1 MQADGSILIGTK
13 INTEGIN
20 EGVDKVKKGI
30 DRMAMALQNADK
42 NILNFVE
49 EFEKGLMSSSNS
61 TNEFKREI
69 ESLEEQLKILV
80 GEWLYFGD
88 EEYDETYFK
97 LEKVKQAL
105 KDYKQELTSPK
116 PDAMLFDETSLE
128 GQIERLAGRMV
139 KLRDQGKGFGDEA
152 FDSVYKSLAQAQDE
166 LKEYKKNL
174 TKKEEPLQ
182 LPVTVDTSTM
192 EGQINLLKAKLE
204 GLKNEG
210 KGFGDSE
217 FDATALSLKR
227 AEQALSEYKSELFK
241 TDAQRE
247 KEAETAR
254 KQAERQEQLNRKLE
268 ETRMQ
273 EAAAA
278 AEASRLRE
286 IGNNAK
292 ISSYEIVQLRQK
304 LEQLKARQKDL
315 ENAGVGLGTE
325 EYDQNVKEINR
336 LQNAIDDYRKSLLK
350 TEEQQKDFNKSV
362 KDTGKSAKSGRNGL
376 GRMLAT
382 GLLMGMVFQGVY
394 AIMSA
399 AKEGM
404 DNLAQYSGET
414 NATLSS
420 FVSSLTRLKN
430 AFATAFSPILTA
442 VAPGL
447 NYLIN
452 LLTAAVTAVAQLVS
466 ALTGKDTFVRAA
478 KVQQDYAES
487 LEGTAGAAEEAEGAL
502 ASFDRLN
509 VTQDSSDG
517 GAGGG
522 GLSPEDM
529 FETVPVDNALTQA
542 LDEIKS
548 KMLQLADI
556 FKAGFSVGAGDL
568 SVIDSI
574 KDSISGIKDS
584 LVDIFTSP
592 EVVSA
597 AANMVNTIT
606 YDLGRI
612 AGSMASVGLTL
623 ADNLNGGIELYLQ
636 QNSARIKEYLVSMFN
651 IAGEISTIVANFAVA
666 FAEVFS
672 VFRSDA
678 AKQLTADIIAIFSN
692 SFMGITELI
701 SKLFRDVLDLILT
714 PFTDNADA
722 IKEALEN
729 TIAPIE
735 EVIGTL
741 ADGISTTF
749 DELNQ
754 MYDDHIA
761 PMFESFQKGI
771 SEIVGSLFNGYN
783 KYISPVLDN
792 IASKFSKVWEGTVQP
807 LINNAIGLIGD
818 VADLITVVWEN
829 VLQPVINWIA
839 EQIFPL
845 IAPALDNIGT
855 EFLTVFEQ
863 IGKTLDGFITAAR
876 GLVTFLTGVFSGDW
890 QKAWEGIQTTFKG
903 IWDALPGFVK
913 NPLDSIIGSV
923 NKMISAIEGGINA
936 IISGINTLSFDIPDW
951 VPDWAGG
958 GETFGFDLREISL
971 PRIPQLASGTVIPP
985 RAGEFA
991 AVLGDNK
998 QETEVVSPL
1007 STMKQAV
1014 REVMKEM
1021 EGAGGGDIVGYIYLD
1036 GRELG
1041 QSTVKFV
1048 RQEKKRTG
1056 RNPILV

>member
-1 MQADGSILIGTK
+1 MQADGSILIDTSINEDGFEAGTK
-13 INTEGIN
+13 DLELAAR
-20 EGVDKVKKGI
+20 
-30 DRMAMALQNADK
+30 RMAKSLDGLSEKAKIALQKQTDSFAKLNNQYAQQAKKVEALKRKLDEYAEHKVPTQEYEAVTDEIDK
-42 NILNFVE
+42 LNKKLDAAIERQIKFVE
-49 EFEKGLMSSSNS
+49 TGGNKTSRTFEGM
-61 TNEFKREI
+61 
-69 ESLEEQLKILV
+69 
-80 GEWLYFGD
+80 
-88 EEYDETYFK
+88 EYD
-97 LEKVKQAL
+97 
-105 KDYKQELTSPK
+105 
-116 PDAMLFDETSLE
+116 
-128 GQIERLAGRMV
+128 IERLNE
-139 KLRDQGKGFGDEA
+139 KLAEA
-152 FDSVYKSLAQAQDE
+152 VAK
-166 LKEYKKNL
+166 
-174 TKKEEPLQ
+174 
-182 LPVTVDTSTM
+182 
-192 EGQINLLKAKLE
+192 KAKLE
-204 GLKNEG
+204 QSGGAFQSVADTETG
-210 KGFGDSE
+210 
-217 FDATALSLKR
+217 
-227 AEQALSEYKSELFK
+227 QK
-241 TDAQRE
+241 TSAQL
-247 KEAETAR
+247 EA
-254 KQAERQEQLNRKLE
+254 
-268 ETRMQ
+268 
-273 EAAAA
+273 
-278 AEASRLRE
+278 
-286 IGNNAK
+286 
-292 ISSYEIVQLRQK
+292 
-304 LEQLKARQKDL
+304 
-315 ENAGVGLGTE
+315 
-325 EYDQNVKEINR
+325 
-336 LQNAIDDYRKSLLK
+336 
-350 TEEQQKDFNKSV
+350 EQQKLADLNNRLGTSYQSLKQKVSDYQEEILKSASAQE
-362 KDTGKSAKSGRNGL
+362 KASKSAKDLDKSTKRGGMSMAKML
-376 GRMLAT
+376 GTSILFSF
-382 GLLMGMVFQGVY
+382 VFQAISAVMNGV
-394 AIMSA
+394 
-399 AKEGM
+399 KEGM
-404 DNLAQYSGET
+404 DNLAQYSSET

-420 FVSSLTRLKN
+420 LVSSLTRLKN

-442 VAPGL
+442 VAPAL

-452 LLTAAVTAVAQLVS
+452 LLTSAVTAVAQLVS

-542 LDEIKS
+542 LDKIKS

-574 KDSISGIKDS
+574 KNSISGIKDS

-623 ADNLNGGIELYLQ
+623 ADNLIGGIELYLQ
-636 QNSARIKEYLVSMFN
+636 QNSARIKGYLVSMFN

-722 IKEALEN
+722 IREALEN

-735 EVIGTL
+735 EVISTL
-741 ADGISTTF
+741 SDGISTTF

-754 MYDDHIA
+754 MYDEHIA

-771 SEIVGSLFNGYN
+771 SEIVGSLYDGYN

-792 IASKFSKVWEGTVQP
+792 IASKFSKVWEDTVQP

-923 NKMISAIEGGINA
+923 NKMISAIESGINA
-936 IISGINTLSFDIPDW
+936 IISMVNSISFDIPDW
-951 VPDWAGG
+951 IPIVGG
-958 GETFGFDLREISL
+958 DHFGFDLNEVSL

-991 AVLGDNK
+991 AILGDNK
-998 QETEVVSPL
+998 QEPEVVSPL

>member
-1 MQADGSILIGTK
+1 MQADGSILIDTSINEDGFEAGTK
-13 INTEGIN
+13 DLELAAR
-20 EGVDKVKKGI
+20 
-30 DRMAMALQNADK
+30 RMAKSLDGLSEKAKIALQKQTDSFAK
-42 NILNFVE
+42 LNNQYAQQAKKVE
-49 EFEKGLMSSSNS
+49 
-61 TNEFKREI
+61 
-69 ESLEEQLKILV
+69 
-80 GEWLYFGD
+80 
-88 EEYDETYFK
+88 
-97 LEKVKQAL
+97 AL
-105 KDYKQELTSPK
+105 K
-116 PDAMLFDETSLE
+116 
-128 GQIERLAGRMV
+128 R
-139 KLRDQGKGFGDEA
+139 KL
-152 FDSVYKSLAQAQDE
+152 DE
-166 LKEYKKNL
+166 LKEQKIETDAFKSLSKDIASTEKRLDSLYLNIRKMEKAGVSPNASGYKNAAAQIKIYEQKLRELRTEMNQL
-174 TKKEEPLQ
+174 TTSGGAYAP
-182 LPVTVDTSTM
+182 VDTTAT
-192 EGQINLLKAKLE
+192 EERLIAEKEK
-204 GLKNEG
+204 LKNIN
-210 KGFGDSE
+210 DRLNTSYM
-217 FDATALSLKR
+217 SLKQKVSDYQ
-227 AEQALSEYKSELFK
+227 EEILKSAS
-241 TDAQRE
+241 AQE
-247 KEAETAR
+247 K
-254 KQAERQEQLNRKLE
+254 
-268 ETRMQ
+268 
-273 EAAAA
+273 
-278 AEASRLRE
+278 AS
-286 IGNNAK
+286 
-292 ISSYEIVQLRQK
+292 
-304 LEQLKARQKDL
+304 
-315 ENAGVGLGTE
+315 
-325 EYDQNVKEINR
+325 
-336 LQNAIDDYRKSLLK
+336 
-350 TEEQQKDFNKSV
+350 
-362 KDTGKSAKSGRNGL
+362 KSAKDLDKSTKRGGMSMAKML
-376 GRMLAT
+376 GTSILFSF
-382 GLLMGMVFQGVY
+382 VFQAISAVMNGV
-394 AIMSA
+394 
-399 AKEGM
+399 KEGM
-404 DNLAQYSGET
+404 DNLAQYSSET

-420 FVSSLTRLKN
+420 LVSSLTRLKN

-442 VAPGL
+442 VAPAL

-452 LLTAAVTAVAQLVS
+452 LLTSAVTAVAQLVS

-542 LDEIKS
+542 LDKIKS

-574 KDSISGIKDS
+574 KNSISGIKDS

-623 ADNLNGGIELYLQ
+623 ADNLIGGIELYLQ
-636 QNSARIKEYLVSMFN
+636 QNSARIKGYLVSMFN

-722 IKEALEN
+722 IREALEN

-735 EVIGTL
+735 EVISTL
-741 ADGISTTF
+741 SDGISTTF

-754 MYDDHIA
+754 MYDEHIA

-771 SEIVGSLFNGYN
+771 SEIVGSLYDGYN

-792 IASKFSKVWEGTVQP
+792 IASKFSKVWEDTVQP

-863 IGKTLDGFITAAR
+863 IGKTLNGFITASR

-923 NKMISAIEGGINA
+923 NKMISAIESGINA
-936 IISGINTLSFDIPDW
+936 IISMVNSISFDIPDW
-951 VPDWAGG
+951 IPIVGG
-958 GETFGFDLREISL
+958 DHFGFDLNEVSL

-991 AVLGDNK
+991 AILGDNK
-998 QETEVVSPL
+998 QEPEVVSPL